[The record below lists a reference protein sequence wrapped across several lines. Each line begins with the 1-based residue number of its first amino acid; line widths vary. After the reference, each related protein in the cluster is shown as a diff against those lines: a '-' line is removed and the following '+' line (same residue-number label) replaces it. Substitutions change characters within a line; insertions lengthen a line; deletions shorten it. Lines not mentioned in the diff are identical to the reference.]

1 MKQTLKTLKNICV
14 ISASFLL
21 FTLTAQVGAN
31 CKEDTLEHRISSVGS
46 VCVEGEE
53 CKSNTV
59 LVAEAP
65 KGPRGGKEIVADY
78 CGGCHMSGVM
88 NAPKIGSS
96 FKALG
101 SRGVPDLVK
110 SAQKGKNAMPRNG
123 GCNDCSTEELSAAIQ
138 EMLK

>member
-1 MKQTLKTLKNICV
+1 VKHNLKNIFV

-31 CKEDTLEHRISSVGS
+31 CKEDTLEHRISAVGS

-53 CKSNTV
+53 CKADTV
-59 LVAEAP
+59 AVAEAP
-65 KGPRGGKEIVADY
+65 KGPRSGKEIVADY

-88 NAPKIGSS
+88 NAPKIGSG

-101 SRGVPDLVK
+101 SRGVPELVK
-110 SAQKGKNAMPRNG
+110 SSQKGKNAMPRNG
-123 GCNDCSTEELSAAIQ
+123 GCNDCSSEELTAAIQ